1 MFRHKH
7 KHPAFK
13 ALRDTVAFVVL
24 CVALQ
29 GYVARTDGAEA
40 AAAFRTV
47 WPTLAVCC
55 AGGGALLVYWAGA
68 AAPLP
73 LRVSALFSAMGMA
86 LQVSL
91 HPANANELKIF
102 CLLAFVG
109 CICTSIVFALLRVI
123 PQTQTLIYN
132 LCVIGSAVSFLFL
145 RVLTKPLNSV
155 FAWVSVGGHSF
166 QWTEALKLILVIGF
180 SAAVTNDAWNE
191 GVRFRA
197 ALLLLAV
204 YAGGFFILNELGTLL
219 VCLLDCGVMAL
230 LYCSIKRTLSLVA
243 FGALTGGAGYA
254 FLKLCSGMQNPAG
267 PFRLGQLVYRKL
279 AVRLQYYGVS
289 SFSSYSSQELSSSAY
304 QAYTTWRS
312 LLLARPMGASPYRV
326 STPVGDS
333 DLILCTLANRGGWI
347 CLLLALFGTFLLII
361 ASLLLSTRCGGW
373 LSCVG
378 TGAGCAVGLA
388 GLVNLFSTA
397 SLLLIGVQFPFLG
410 AGGSSFICSW
420 AAITLLLC
428 STIPTRQGS
437 RELLA
442 ASQITEEDVS

>member
-47 WPTLAVCC
+47 WPTLTLCC
-55 AGGGALLVYWAGA
+55 SCGALLVHWVGA
-68 AAPLP
+68 ALP
-73 LRVSALFSAMGMA
+73 LWVSAIFSAMGMA

-91 HPANANELKIF
+91 HPANAYELKFF

-109 CICTSIVFALLRVI
+109 CICTSIVFALLRVM
-123 PQTQTLIYN
+123 PQTVVYTFCIITS
-132 LCVIGSAVSFLFL
+132 VVSFLFL
-145 RVLTKPLNSV
+145 RVFSKPINSTY
-155 FAWVSVGGHSF
+155 AWVSVAGHSF
-166 QWTEALKLILVIGF
+166 QLTEVVKLILIIGF

-204 YAGGFFILNELGTLL
+204 CTGGFFMLNELGTLL

-230 LYCSIKRTLSLVA
+230 LYCSIKHTLSLVA
-243 FGALTGGAGYA
+243 FGALTGGIGYA

-267 PFRLGQLVYRKL
+267 LFRLGQLVYRKL

-289 SFSSYSSQELSSSAY
+289 SFSSYSSQELSNSAY

-326 STPVGDS
+326 STPVADS
-333 DLILCTLANRGGWI
+333 DLILATLANRGGWI
-347 CLLLALFGTFLLII
+347 CLLLALIGTFLLII
-361 ASLLLSTRCGGW
+361 ASLLLSMRCGGW

-378 TGAGCAVGLA
+378 TGAGFAVGLSA
-388 GLVNLFSTA
+388 ILNLFSAT
-397 SLLLIGVQFPFLG
+397 SLLLIGIPFPFLG
-410 AGGSSFICSW
+410 AGGSNFLISW
-420 AAITLLLC
+420 GSITLLLC

-442 ASQITEEDVS
+442 VSQITEEDVS

>member
-55 AGGGALLVYWAGA
+55 AGGGALLVYWASA

-254 FLKLCSGMQNPAG
+254 FLKLCNGMQNPAG

>member
-40 AAAFRTV
+40 AAAFRAV

-55 AGGGALLVYWAGA
+55 AGGALLVYWAGA
-68 AAPLP
+68 AALP
-73 LRVSALFSAMGMA
+73 LQVVSILSAVGMA
-86 LQVSL
+86 LQTSL
-91 HPANANELKIF
+91 HPANAYELKFF

-109 CICTSIVFALLRVI
+109 CICTALVFALLRVL
-123 PQTQTLIYN
+123 PQTLIYN

-145 RVLTKPLNSV
+145 RVFCKPLNSTY
-155 FAWVSVGGHSF
+155 AWVSVGGHSF
-166 QWTEALKLILVIGF
+166 QLTEVVKLILIIGF

-204 YAGGFFILNELGTLL
+204 CTGGFFMLNELGTLL

-230 LYCSIKRTLSLVA
+230 LYCSIKHTLSLVA

-254 FLKLCSGMQNPAG
+254 FLKLCSGLHNPAG

-279 AVRLQYYGVS
+279 AVRLHYFGISDFSTLS
-289 SFSSYSSQELSSSAY
+289 SKEVSSSAY

-326 STPVGDS
+326 STPVADS
-333 DLILCTLANRGGWI
+333 DLILATLANRGGWI
-347 CLLLALFGTFLLII
+347 CLLLALLGTFLLIL

-442 ASQITEEDVS
+442 VSQITEEDVS

>member
-1 MFRHKH
+1 MFRH

-55 AGGGALLVYWAGA
+55 AGGALLVYWAGA
-68 AAPLP
+68 AALP
-73 LRVSALFSAMGMA
+73 LRVSAIFSAMGMA

-109 CICTSIVFALLRVI
+109 CICTALVFALLRVM
-123 PQTQTLIYN
+123 PQVVYTFCIITS
-132 LCVIGSAVSFLFL
+132 VVSFLFL
-145 RVLTKPLNSV
+145 RVFSKPINSTY
-155 FAWVSVGGHSF
+155 AWVSVAGHSF
-166 QWTEALKLILVIGF
+166 QLTEALKLILVIGF

-204 YAGGFFILNELGTLL
+204 YAGGFFVLNELGTLL

-230 LYCSIKRTLSLVA
+230 LYCSIKHTLSLVA
-243 FGALTGGAGYA
+243 FGALTGGVGYA

-289 SFSSYSSQELSSSAY
+289 SFSSYSSQELSNSAY

-326 STPVGDS
+326 STPVADS
-333 DLILCTLANRGGWI
+333 DLILATLANRGGWI
-347 CLLLALFGTFLLII
+347 CLLLALLGTFLLIL

-442 ASQITEEDVS
+442 ASQITKEDVS

>member
-1 MFRHKH
+1 MFRH

-13 ALRDTVAFVVL
+13 ALRDTVAFLVL
-24 CVALQ
+24 CAALEW
-29 GYVARTDGAEA
+29 YVSHTDGAEA

-47 WPTLAVCC
+47 WPTLAVYC
-55 AGGGALLVYWAGA
+55 AGGALLVYCAGA
-68 AAPLP
+68 AALP
-73 LRVSALFSAMGMA
+73 LRVSAIFSAMGMA

-109 CICTSIVFALLRVI
+109 CLCTALVFALLRVM
-123 PQTQTLIYN
+123 PQTVVYTFCIITS
-132 LCVIGSAVSFLFL
+132 VVSFLFL
-145 RVLTKPLNSV
+145 RVFSKPINSTW
-155 FAWVSVGGHSF
+155 AWVSVAGHSF
-166 QWTEALKLILVIGF
+166 QLTEALKLILVIGF
-180 SAAVTNDAWNE
+180 SAAVTNDAWSE

-204 YAGGFFILNELGTLL
+204 YAGGFFVLNELGTLL

-230 LYCSIKRTLSLVA
+230 LYCSIKHTLSLVA
-243 FGALTGGAGYA
+243 FGALTGGVGYA

-279 AVRLQYYGVS
+279 AVRLHYFGISDFSTLS
-289 SFSSYSSQELSSSAY
+289 SKEVSSSAY

-326 STPVGDS
+326 STPVADS
-333 DLILCTLANRGGWI
+333 DLILATLANRGGWI
-347 CLLLALFGTFLLII
+347 CLLLALLGTFLLIL

>member
-40 AAAFRTV
+40 AAAFRAV

-55 AGGGALLVYWAGA
+55 AGGALLVYWAGGA
-68 AAPLP
+68 ALP
-73 LRVSALFSAMGMA
+73 LQIGSIVSAVGMA
-86 LQVSL
+86 LQTSL
-91 HPANANELKIF
+91 HPANAYELKFF

-109 CICTSIVFALLRVI
+109 CICTSIVFALLRVM
-123 PQTQTLIYN
+123 PQTVVYTFCIITS
-132 LCVIGSAVSFLFL
+132 VVSFLFL
-145 RVLTKPLNSV
+145 RVFSKPINSTY
-155 FAWVSVGGHSF
+155 AWVSVGGHSF
-166 QWTEALKLILVIGF
+166 QLTEVVKLILIIGF
-180 SAAVTNDAWNE
+180 SAAVTNDAWSE

-204 YAGGFFILNELGTLL
+204 CTGGFFMLNELGTLL

-230 LYCSIKRTLSLVA
+230 LYCSIKHTLSLVA

-254 FLKLCSGMQNPAG
+254 FLKLCSGMHNPAG

-326 STPVGDS
+326 STPVADS
-333 DLILCTLANRGGWI
+333 DLILATLANRGGWI
-347 CLLLALFGTFLLII
+347 CLLLALLGTFLLIL

>member
-40 AAAFRTV
+40 AAAFRAV

-55 AGGGALLVYWAGA
+55 AGGALLVYWAGCA
-68 AAPLP
+68 ALP
-73 LRVSALFSAMGMA
+73 LQIGSIVSAVGMA

-91 HPANANELKIF
+91 HPANATELKLF

-109 CICTSIVFALLRVI
+109 CICTALVFALLRVM
-123 PQTQTLIYN
+123 PQTVVYTFCIITS
-132 LCVIGSAVSFLFL
+132 VVSFLFL
-145 RVLTKPLNSV
+145 RIFSKPINSTW
-155 FAWVSVGGHSF
+155 AWVSVAGHSF
-166 QWTEALKLILVIGF
+166 QLTEALKLILVIGF

-204 YAGGFFILNELGTLL
+204 YAGGFFVLNELGTLL

-230 LYCSIKRTLSLVA
+230 LYCSIKHTLSLVA
-243 FGALTGGAGYA
+243 FGALTGGVGYA

-304 QAYTTWRS
+304 QSYTTWRS

-326 STPVGDS
+326 STPVADS
-333 DLILCTLANRGGWI
+333 DLILATLANRGGWI
-347 CLLLALFGTFLLII
+347 CLLLALLGTFLLIL

-442 ASQITEEDVS
+442 ASQITKEDVS

>member
-40 AAAFRTV
+40 AAAFRAV

-55 AGGGALLVYWAGA
+55 AGGALLVYWAGA
-68 AAPLP
+68 AALP
-73 LRVSALFSAMGMA
+73 LRVSAIFSAMGMA

-102 CLLAFVG
+102 CLLSFVG
-109 CICTSIVFALLRVI
+109 CICTALVFALLRVM
-123 PQTQTLIYN
+123 PQTVVYTFCIITS
-132 LCVIGSAVSFLFL
+132 VVSFLFL
-145 RVLTKPLNSV
+145 RVFCKPLNSTY
-155 FAWVSVGGHSF
+155 AWVSVGGHSF
-166 QWTEALKLILVIGF
+166 QLTEVVKLILIIGF
-180 SAAVTNDAWNE
+180 SAAVTNEAWHE
-191 GVRFRA
+191 AIQFRA

-204 YAGGFFILNELGTLL
+204 YAGGFFVLNELGTLL

-230 LYCSIKRTLSLVA
+230 LYCSIKHTLSLVA
-243 FGALTGGAGYA
+243 FGALTGGIGYA
-254 FLKLCSGMQNPAG
+254 FLKLCSGMPNPAG

-304 QAYTTWRS
+304 QSYTTWRS

-326 STPVGDS
+326 STPVADS
-333 DLILCTLANRGGWI
+333 DLILATLANRGGWI
-347 CLLLALFGTFLLII
+347 CLLLALIGTFLLII
-361 ASLLLSTRCGGW
+361 ASLLLSMRCGGW

-378 TGAGCAVGLA
+378 TGAGCAVGLSA
-388 GLVNLFSTA
+388 ILNLFSAT
-397 SLLLIGVQFPFLG
+397 SLLLIGIPFPFLG
-410 AGGSSFICSW
+410 AGGSNFLISW
-420 AAITLLLC
+420 GSITLLLC

>member
-55 AGGGALLVYWAGA
+55 AGGALLVYWAGGEA
-68 AAPLP
+68 LP
-73 LRVSALFSAMGMA
+73 LRVSAIFTAVGMA

-91 HPANANELKIF
+91 HPANAYELKIF

-109 CICTSIVFALLRVI
+109 CICTSIVFALLRVM

-132 LCVIGSAVSFLFL
+132 LCVIGSAVSFLFS

-204 YAGGFFILNELGTLL
+204 YAGGFFIINELGTLL
-219 VCLLDCGVMAL
+219 VCLLDCGVMAI
-230 LYCSIKRTLSLVA
+230 LYCSVKYIFSLFA
-243 FGALTGGAGYA
+243 FGALTGGVGYW
-254 FLKLCSGMQNPAG
+254 FLKVCNGLPNPAG

-279 AVRLQYYGVS
+279 AVRLHYFGIS
-289 SFSSYSSQELSSSAY
+289 DFSTYSSQELSSTAY
-304 QAYTTWRS
+304 QSYTTWRS
-312 LLLARPMGASPYRV
+312 LLLARPMGASPYHV

>member
-243 FGALTGGAGYA
+243 FGALTGGIGYA

>member
-1 MFRHKH
+1 MGCLCT
-7 KHPAFK
+7 
-13 ALRDTVAFVVL
+13 AL
-24 CVALQ
+24 
-29 GYVARTDGAEA
+29 
-40 AAAFRTV
+40 
-47 WPTLAVCC
+47 
-55 AGGGALLVYWAGA
+55 
-68 AAPLP
+68 
-73 LRVSALFSAMGMA
+73 
-86 LQVSL
+86 
-91 HPANANELKIF
+91 
-102 CLLAFVG
+102 
-109 CICTSIVFALLRVI
+109 VFALLRVM
-123 PQTQTLIYN
+123 PQTVVYTFCIIAS
-132 LCVIGSAVSFLFL
+132 VVSFLFL
-145 RVLTKPLNSV
+145 RVFSKPINSTY
-155 FAWVSVGGHSF
+155 AWVSVGGHSF
-166 QWTEALKLILVIGF
+166 QLTEVVKLILIIGF
-180 SAAVTNDAWNE
+180 SAAVTNEAWHE

-204 YAGGFFILNELGTLL
+204 CTGGFFVLNELGTLL

-230 LYCSIKRTLSLVA
+230 LYCSIKHTLSLVA
-243 FGALTGGAGYA
+243 FGALTGGVGYA
-254 FLKLCSGMQNPAG
+254 FLKLCNGMQNPAG

-279 AVRLQYYGVS
+279 AVRLHYFGISDFSTLS
-289 SFSSYSSQELSSSAY
+289 SKEVSSSAY

-326 STPVGDS
+326 STPVADS
-333 DLILCTLANRGGWI
+333 DLILATLANRGGWI
-347 CLLLALFGTFLLII
+347 CLLLALLGTFLLIL

-442 ASQITEEDVS
+442 ASQITEEVS

>member
-24 CVALQ
+24 CAALEW
-29 GYVARTDGAEA
+29 YVSHTDGAEA

-47 WPTLAVCC
+47 WPTLAFCC
-55 AGGGALLVYWAGA
+55 SCGALLVHWAGA
-68 AAPLP
+68 ALP
-73 LRVSALFSAMGMA
+73 LWVSALFSAMGMA

-91 HPANANELKIF
+91 HPANATELKLF

-109 CICTSIVFALLRVI
+109 CLCTALVFVLLRVM
-123 PQTQTLIYN
+123 PQTVAYTFCIITS
-132 LCVIGSAVSFLFL
+132 VVSFLFL
-145 RVLTKPLNSV
+145 RIFSKPINSTY
-155 FAWVSVGGHSF
+155 AWVSVAGHSF
-166 QWTEALKLILVIGF
+166 QLTEALKLILVIGF

-204 YAGGFFILNELGTLL
+204 YAGGFFVLNELGTLL

-254 FLKLCSGMQNPAG
+254 FLKLCNGMQNPAG

-279 AVRLQYYGVS
+279 AVRLHYFGISDFSTLS
-289 SFSSYSSQELSSSAY
+289 SKEVSSSAY

-326 STPVGDS
+326 STPVADS
-333 DLILCTLANRGGWI
+333 DLILATLANRGGWI
-347 CLLLALFGTFLLII
+347 CLFLTLFGAFLLIV

-378 TGAGCAVGLA
+378 TGAGCSVGLSA
-388 GLVNLFSTA
+388 ILNLFSAT
-397 SLLLIGVQFPFLG
+397 SLLLIGIPFPFLG
-410 AGGSSFICSW
+410 AGGSNFLISW
-420 AAITLLLC
+420 GSITLLLC

-442 ASQITEEDVS
+442 ASQITKEDVS

>member
-1 MFRHKH
+1 MLFRH

-40 AAAFRTV
+40 AAAFRAV

-55 AGGGALLVYWAGA
+55 AGGALLVYWAGGA
-68 AAPLP
+68 ALP
-73 LRVSALFSAMGMA
+73 LQIGSIVSAVGMA
-86 LQVSL
+86 LQTSL
-91 HPANANELKIF
+91 HPANAYELKFF

-109 CICTSIVFALLRVI
+109 CICTSIVFALLRVM
-123 PQTQTLIYN
+123 PQTVVYTFCIITS
-132 LCVIGSAVSFLFL
+132 VVSFLFL
-145 RVLTKPLNSV
+145 RVFSKPINSTY
-155 FAWVSVGGHSF
+155 AWVSVGGHSF
-166 QWTEALKLILVIGF
+166 QLTEVVKLILIIGF
-180 SAAVTNDAWNE
+180 SAAVTNDAWSE

-204 YAGGFFILNELGTLL
+204 YTGGFFMLNELGTLL

-230 LYCSIKRTLSLVA
+230 LYCSIKHTLSLVA
-243 FGALTGGAGYA
+243 FGALTGGVGYA

-289 SFSSYSSQELSSSAY
+289 SFSSYSSQELSNSAY

-326 STPVGDS
+326 STPVADS
-333 DLILCTLANRGGWI
+333 DLILATLANRGGWI
-347 CLLLALFGTFLLII
+347 CLLLALIGTFLLII
-361 ASLLLSTRCGGW
+361 ASLLLSMRCGGW

-378 TGAGCAVGLA
+378 TGAGFAVGLSA
-388 GLVNLFSTA
+388 ILNLFSAT
-397 SLLLIGVQFPFLG
+397 SLLLIGIPFPFLG
-410 AGGSSFICSW
+410 AGGSNFLISW
-420 AAITLLLC
+420 GSITLLLC

>member
-47 WPTLAVCC
+47 WPTLAFFCSC
-55 AGGGALLVYWAGA
+55 GGALLVYWAGA
-68 AAPLP
+68 AAPL
-73 LRVSALFSAMGMA
+73 RVSAIFSAVGMA

-91 HPANANELKIF
+91 HPANATELKLF
-102 CLLAFVG
+102 CLLSFVG
-109 CICTSIVFALLRVI
+109 CICTALVFALLRVL
-123 PQTQTLIYN
+123 PQTLIYN

-145 RVLTKPLNSV
+145 RIFSKPINSTY
-155 FAWVSVGGHSF
+155 AWVSVAGHSF
-166 QWTEALKLILVIGF
+166 QLTEALKLILVIGF

-204 YAGGFFILNELGTLL
+204 YAGGFFIINELGTLL
-219 VCLLDCGVMAL
+219 VCLLDCGIMAV
-230 LYCSIKRTLSLVA
+230 LYCSVKHTLSLFA
-243 FGALTGGAGYA
+243 FGALTGGVGYA

-279 AVRLQYYGVS
+279 AVRLHYFGISDFSTLS
-289 SFSSYSSQELSSSAY
+289 SKELSSTAY
-304 QAYTTWRS
+304 QAYSTWRS
-312 LLLARPMGASPYRV
+312 LLLARPFGSAPYRV
-326 STPVGDS
+326 STPVADS
-333 DLILCTLANRGGWI
+333 DLILATLANRGGWI
-347 CLLLALFGTFLLII
+347 CLLLALLGTFLLIL

-442 ASQITEEDVS
+442 ASQITKEDVS

>member
-55 AGGGALLVYWAGA
+55 AGGALLVYWAGA
-68 AAPLP
+68 AALP
-73 LRVSALFSAMGMA
+73 LQVVSILSAVGMA
-86 LQVSL
+86 LQTSL
-91 HPANANELKIF
+91 HPANAYELKFF

-109 CICTSIVFALLRVI
+109 CICTALVFALLRVM
-123 PQTQTLIYN
+123 PQTLIYN
-132 LCVIGSAVSFLFL
+132 FCVAGSAVSFLFL
-145 RVLTKPLNSV
+145 RFFSKPINSTY
-155 FAWVSVGGHSF
+155 AWVSVGGHSF
-166 QWTEALKLILVIGF
+166 QLTEVVKLILIIGF
-180 SAAVTNDAWNE
+180 SAAVTNDAWSE

-197 ALLLLAV
+197 ALLLAV
-204 YAGGFFILNELGTLL
+204 CTGGFFVLNELGTLL

-230 LYCSIKRTLSLVA
+230 LYCSIKHTLSLVA
-243 FGALTGGAGYA
+243 FGALTGGVGYA

-289 SFSSYSSQELSSSAY
+289 SFSSYSSQELSNSAY

-326 STPVGDS
+326 STPVADS
-333 DLILCTLANRGGWI
+333 DLILATLANRGGWI
-347 CLLLALFGTFLLII
+347 CLLLALIGTFLLII
-361 ASLLLSTRCGGW
+361 ASLLLSMRCGGW

-378 TGAGCAVGLA
+378 TGAGFAVGLSA
-388 GLVNLFSTA
+388 ILNLFSAT
-397 SLLLIGVQFPFLG
+397 SLLLIGIPFPFLG
-410 AGGSSFICSW
+410 AGGSNFLISW
-420 AAITLLLC
+420 GSITLLLC

>member
-40 AAAFRTV
+40 AAAFRAV

-55 AGGGALLVYWAGA
+55 AGGALLVYCAGA
-68 AAPLP
+68 AALP
-73 LRVSALFSAMGMA
+73 LRVSAIFSAMGMA

-102 CLLAFVG
+102 CLLSFVG
-109 CICTSIVFALLRVI
+109 CICTALVFALLRVM
-123 PQTQTLIYN
+123 PQTLIYN
-132 LCVIGSAVSFLFL
+132 FCVAGSAVSFLFL
-145 RVLTKPLNSV
+145 RFFSKPINSTY
-155 FAWVSVGGHSF
+155 AWVSVGGHSF
-166 QWTEALKLILVIGF
+166 QLTEVVKLILIIGF
-180 SAAVTNDAWNE
+180 SAAVTNDTWNE

-204 YAGGFFILNELGTLL
+204 CTGGFFMLNELGTLL

-230 LYCSIKRTLSLVA
+230 LYCSIKHTLSLVA
-243 FGALTGGAGYA
+243 FGALTGGIGYA
-254 FLKLCSGMQNPAG
+254 FLKLCSGMHNPAG

-279 AVRLQYYGVS
+279 AVRLHYYGVS

-326 STPVGDS
+326 STPVADS
-333 DLILCTLANRGGWI
+333 DLILATLANRGGWI
-347 CLLLALFGTFLLII
+347 CLLLALIGTFLLII
-361 ASLLLSTRCGGW
+361 ASLLLSMRCGGW

-378 TGAGCAVGLA
+378 TGAGFAVGLSA
-388 GLVNLFSTA
+388 ILNLFSAT
-397 SLLLIGVQFPFLG
+397 SLLLIGIPFPFLG
-410 AGGSSFICSW
+410 AGGSNFLISW
-420 AAITLLLC
+420 GSITLLLC

-442 ASQITEEDVS
+442 VSQITEEDVS

>member
-40 AAAFRTV
+40 AAAFRAV

-55 AGGGALLVYWAGA
+55 AGGALLVYWAA
-68 AAPLP
+68 AAALP
-73 LRVSALFSAMGMA
+73 LQIVSIVSAVGMA

-102 CLLAFVG
+102 CLLSFVG
-109 CICTSIVFALLRVI
+109 CICTALVFALLRVM
-123 PQTQTLIYN
+123 PQTVVYTFCIITS
-132 LCVIGSAVSFLFL
+132 VVSFLFL
-145 RVLTKPLNSV
+145 RIFSKPINSTW
-155 FAWVSVGGHSF
+155 AWVSVAGHSF
-166 QWTEALKLILVIGF
+166 QLTEALKLILVIGF

-197 ALLLLAV
+197 VLLLLAV
-204 YAGGFFILNELGTLL
+204 CTGGFFMLNELGTLL
-219 VCLLDCGVMAL
+219 VCILDFGVMAI
-230 LYCSIKRTLSLVA
+230 LYCSVKYIFSLFA
-243 FGALTGGAGYA
+243 FGALTGGIGYA
-254 FLKLCSGMQNPAG
+254 FLKLCSGLQNPAG

-289 SFSSYSSQELSSSAY
+289 SFSSYSSQELSNSAY

-326 STPVGDS
+326 STPVADS
-333 DLILCTLANRGGWI
+333 DLILATLANRGGWI
-347 CLLLALFGTFLLII
+347 CLLLALIGTFLLII
-361 ASLLLSTRCGGW
+361 ASLLLSMRCGGW

-378 TGAGCAVGLA
+378 TGAGCAVGLSA
-388 GLVNLFSTA
+388 ILNLFSAT
-397 SLLLIGVQFPFLG
+397 SLLLIGIPFPFLG
-410 AGGSSFICSW
+410 AGGSNFLISW
-420 AAITLLLC
+420 GSITLLLC

-442 ASQITEEDVS
+442 ASQITKEDVS

>member
-47 WPTLAVCC
+47 WPTLAFFCSC
-55 AGGGALLVYWAGA
+55 GGALLVYWAGA
-68 AAPLP
+68 AALP

-109 CICTSIVFALLRVI
+109 CLCTALVFALLRVM
-123 PQTQTLIYN
+123 PQTLIYN
-132 LCVIGSAVSFLFL
+132 LCVAASAISFVFL
-145 RVLTKPLNSV
+145 RVFSKPINSTY
-155 FAWVSVGGHSF
+155 AWVSVAGHSF

-204 YAGGFFILNELGTLL
+204 YAGGFFVLNELGTLL

-243 FGALTGGAGYA
+243 FGALTGGVGYA
-254 FLKLCSGMQNPAG
+254 FLKLCSGLPNPAG

-279 AVRLQYYGVS
+279 AVRLHYFGISDFSTLS
-289 SFSSYSSQELSSSAY
+289 SKEVSSSAY

-312 LLLARPMGASPYRV
+312 LLLGS
-326 STPVGDS
+326 SH
-333 DLILCTLANRGGWI
+333 GG
-347 CLLLALFGTFLLII
+347 LALPGQHT
-361 ASLLLSTRCGGW
+361 
-373 LSCVG
+373 
-378 TGAGCAVGLA
+378 
-388 GLVNLFSTA
+388 
-397 SLLLIGVQFPFLG
+397 
-410 AGGSSFICSW
+410 
-420 AAITLLLC
+420 
-428 STIPTRQGS
+428 GS
-437 RELLA
+437 RFRFDFGNTGE
-442 ASQITEEDVS
+442 

>member
-24 CVALQ
+24 CAVLEW
-29 GYVARTDGAEA
+29 YVSRTDGAEA

-47 WPTLAVCC
+47 CPTLAVYC
-55 AGGGALLVYWAGA
+55 AGGALLLYWAGGA
-68 AAPLP
+68 ALP
-73 LRVSALFSAMGMA
+73 LHVCSIFSAVGMA

-91 HPANANELKIF
+91 HPANATELKLF

-109 CICTSIVFALLRVI
+109 CVCTAIVFALLRVM
-123 PQTQTLIYN
+123 PQTVVYTFCI
-132 LCVIGSAVSFLFL
+132 IASAVSFLFL
-145 RVLTKPLNSV
+145 RFCCKGVNSTH
-155 FAWVSVGGHSF
+155 AWVSVGGHSF
-166 QWTEALKLILVIGF
+166 QLTEVVKLILIIGF
-180 SAAVTNDAWNE
+180 SAAVTNEAWHE
-191 GVRFRA
+191 AVRFRT

-204 YAGGFFILNELGTLL
+204 CTGGFFMVNELGTLL
-219 VCLLDCGVMAL
+219 VCILDFGVMAL
-230 LYCSIKRTLSLVA
+230 LYCSIKHTLSLVA

-254 FLKLCSGMQNPAG
+254 LLKLCSGMQNPAG

-279 AVRLQYYGVS
+279 AVRLRYYGVGNFSTLS
-289 SFSSYSSQELSSSAY
+289 SKELSSTAY

-312 LLLARPMGASPYRV
+312 LLLAQPVGASPYRV
-326 STPVGDS
+326 STPVADS
-333 DLILCTLANRGGWI
+333 DLILATLANRGGWI
-347 CLLLALFGTFLLII
+347 CLFLALFGAFLLMT

-378 TGAGCAVGLA
+378 TGAGFAVGLC
-388 GLVNLFSTA
+388 GLINLFSTA

-410 AGGSSFICSW
+410 AGGSSYICSW
-420 AAITLLLC
+420 AAVTLLLC

>member
-47 WPTLAVCC
+47 WPTLAFFCSC
-55 AGGGALLVYWAGA
+55 GGALLVHWAGA
-68 AAPLP
+68 ALP
-73 LRVSALFSAMGMA
+73 LWVSAIFSAVGMA

-91 HPANANELKIF
+91 HPANATELKLF

-109 CICTSIVFALLRVI
+109 YICTVIVFALLRVL
-123 PQTQTLIYN
+123 PQTLIYN

-145 RVLTKPLNSV
+145 RVFCKPLNSTY
-155 FAWVSVGGHSF
+155 AWVSVAGHSF
-166 QWTEALKLILVIGF
+166 QLTEARKLILVIGF
-180 SAAVTNDAWNE
+180 SAAVSNDAWNE
-191 GVRFRA
+191 GLRFRA

-204 YAGGFFILNELGTLL
+204 YAGGFFVLNELGTLL

-230 LYCSIKRTLSLVA
+230 LYCSIKHTLSLVA
-243 FGALTGGAGYA
+243 FGALTGGIGYA

-304 QAYTTWRS
+304 QSYTTWRS
-312 LLLARPMGASPYRV
+312 LLLARPFGSAPYRV

-378 TGAGCAVGLA
+378 TGAGCAVGLSA
-388 GLVNLFSTA
+388 ILNLFSAT
-397 SLLLIGVQFPFLG
+397 SLLLIGIPFPFLG
-410 AGGSSFICSW
+410 AGGSNFLISW
-420 AAITLLLC
+420 GSITLLLC

-442 ASQITEEDVS
+442 ASQITEEVS

>member
-47 WPTLAVCC
+47 WPTLAVYC
-55 AGGGALLVYWAGA
+55 AGGALLVYCAGA
-68 AAPLP
+68 AALP
-73 LRVSALFSAMGMA
+73 LRVSAIFSAMGMA

-102 CLLAFVG
+102 CLLSFVG
-109 CICTSIVFALLRVI
+109 CICTALIFALLRVM
-123 PQTQTLIYN
+123 PQTVVYTFCIITS
-132 LCVIGSAVSFLFL
+132 VVSFLFL
-145 RVLTKPLNSV
+145 RIFSKPINSTY
-155 FAWVSVGGHSF
+155 AWVSVAGHSF
-166 QWTEALKLILVIGF
+166 QLTEALKLILVIGF

-197 ALLLLAV
+197 ALLLAV
-204 YAGGFFILNELGTLL
+204 YAGGFFVLNELGTLL

-230 LYCSIKRTLSLVA
+230 LYCSIKHTLSLVA

-254 FLKLCSGMQNPAG
+254 FLKLCNGMQNPAG

-304 QAYTTWRS
+304 QSYTTWRS

-326 STPVGDS
+326 STPVADS
-333 DLILCTLANRGGWI
+333 DLILATLANRGGWI
-347 CLLLALFGTFLLII
+347 CLLLALLGTFLLIL

>member
-47 WPTLAVCC
+47 WPTLAFCC
-55 AGGGALLVYWAGA
+55 SCGALLVHWAGA
-68 AAPLP
+68 ALP
-73 LRVSALFSAMGMA
+73 LHVASIFSAVGMA

-91 HPANANELKIF
+91 HPANATELKLF

-109 CICTSIVFALLRVI
+109 CICTVIVFALLRVM
-123 PQTQTLIYN
+123 PQTVVYTFCIITS
-132 LCVIGSAVSFLFL
+132 VVSFLFL
-145 RVLTKPLNSV
+145 RVFSKPINSTY
-155 FAWVSVGGHSF
+155 AWVSVGGHSF
-166 QWTEALKLILVIGF
+166 QLTEVVKLILIIGF
-180 SAAVTNDAWNE
+180 SAAVTNEAWHE
-191 GVRFRA
+191 AVQFRA

-204 YAGGFFILNELGTLL
+204 CTGGFFMLNELGTLL

-230 LYCSIKRTLSLVA
+230 LYCSIKHTLSLVA
-243 FGALTGGAGYA
+243 FGALTGGVGYA

-279 AVRLQYYGVS
+279 AVRLHYFGISDFSTLS
-289 SFSSYSSQELSSSAY
+289 SKEVSSSAY

-326 STPVGDS
+326 STPVADS
-333 DLILCTLANRGGWI
+333 DLILATLANRGGWI
-347 CLLLALFGTFLLII
+347 CLLLALLGTFLLIL

-428 STIPTRQGS
+428 STIPTRQGG

-442 ASQITEEDVS
+442 VSQITEEDVS

>member
-40 AAAFRTV
+40 AAAFRAV

-55 AGGGALLVYWAGA
+55 AGGALLVYWAGA
-68 AAPLP
+68 AALP
-73 LRVSALFSAMGMA
+73 LQVVSILSAVGMA
-86 LQVSL
+86 LQTSL
-91 HPANANELKIF
+91 HPANAYELKFF

-109 CICTSIVFALLRVI
+109 CICTSIVFALLRVM
-123 PQTQTLIYN
+123 PQTLIYN
-132 LCVIGSAVSFLFL
+132 FCVAGSAVSFLFL
-145 RVLTKPLNSV
+145 RFFSKPINSTY
-155 FAWVSVGGHSF
+155 AWVSVGGHSF
-166 QWTEALKLILVIGF
+166 QLTEVVKLILIIGF
-180 SAAVTNDAWNE
+180 SAAVTNEAWHE
-191 GVRFRA
+191 AVQFRA

-204 YAGGFFILNELGTLL
+204 YTGGFFMLNELGTLL

-230 LYCSIKRTLSLVA
+230 LYCSIKHTLSLVA

-254 FLKLCSGMQNPAG
+254 FLKLCSGLQNPAG

-279 AVRLQYYGVS
+279 AVRLHYFGISDFSTLS
-289 SFSSYSSQELSSSAY
+289 SKEVSSSAY

-326 STPVGDS
+326 STPVADS
-333 DLILCTLANRGGWI
+333 DLILATLANRGGWI
-347 CLLLALFGTFLLII
+347 CLLLTLLGTFLLIL

-442 ASQITEEDVS
+442 VSQITEEDVS

>member
-1 MFRHKH
+1 M
-7 KHPAFK
+7 
-13 ALRDTVAFVVL
+13 
-24 CVALQ
+24 
-29 GYVARTDGAEA
+29 
-40 AAAFRTV
+40 
-47 WPTLAVCC
+47 
-55 AGGGALLVYWAGA
+55 
-68 AAPLP
+68 
-73 LRVSALFSAMGMA
+73 
-86 LQVSL
+86 
-91 HPANANELKIF
+91 
-102 CLLAFVG
+102 
-109 CICTSIVFALLRVI
+109 
-123 PQTQTLIYN
+123 PQTVVYTFCIIAS
-132 LCVIGSAVSFLFL
+132 VVSFLFL
-145 RVLTKPLNSV
+145 RVFSKPINSTY
-155 FAWVSVGGHSF
+155 AWVSVGGHSF
-166 QWTEALKLILVIGF
+166 QLTEVVKLILIIGF
-180 SAAVTNDAWNE
+180 SAAVTNEAWHE

-204 YAGGFFILNELGTLL
+204 CTGGFFVLNELGTLL

-230 LYCSIKRTLSLVA
+230 LYCSIKHTLSLVA
-243 FGALTGGAGYA
+243 FGTLTGGVGYA

-279 AVRLQYYGVS
+279 AVRLHYFGISDFSTLS
-289 SFSSYSSQELSSSAY
+289 SKEVSSSAY

-312 LLLARPMGASPYRV
+312 LLLARPFGSAPYRV
-326 STPVGDS
+326 STPVADS
-333 DLILCTLANRGGWI
+333 DLILATLANRGGWI
-347 CLLLALFGTFLLII
+347 CLLLALLGTFLLIL

-442 ASQITEEDVS
+442 ASQITKEDVS

>member
-47 WPTLAVCC
+47 WPTLALCC
-55 AGGGALLVYWAGA
+55 SCGALLVYWAGGA
-68 AAPLP
+68 ALP
-73 LRVSALFSAMGMA
+73 LQVCSILSAVGMA

-91 HPANANELKIF
+91 HPANATELKLF
-102 CLLAFVG
+102 CLLAFAG
-109 CICTSIVFALLRVI
+109 CICTVIVFALLRVI
-123 PQTQTLIYN
+123 PLTVVYTFCIITS
-132 LCVIGSAVSFLFL
+132 VVSFLFL
-145 RVLTKPLNSV
+145 RVFSKPINSTY
-155 FAWVSVGGHSF
+155 AWVSVAGHSF
-166 QWTEALKLILVIGF
+166 QLTEALKLILVIGF

-204 YAGGFFILNELGTLL
+204 YAGGFFIINELGTLL
-219 VCLLDCGVMAL
+219 ACILDFGVMAL
-230 LYCSIKRTLSLVA
+230 LYCSIKHTLSLVA
-243 FGALTGGAGYA
+243 FGALTGGVGYA

-279 AVRLQYYGVS
+279 AVRLHYFGISDFSTLS
-289 SFSSYSSQELSSSAY
+289 SKEVSSSAY

-326 STPVGDS
+326 STPVADS
-333 DLILCTLANRGGWI
+333 DLILATLANRGGWI
-347 CLLLALFGTFLLII
+347 CLLLALLGTFLLIL

-420 AAITLLLC
+420 AAIALLLC

-442 ASQITEEDVS
+442 VSQITEEDVS

>member
-68 AAPLP
+68 AALP
-73 LRVSALFSAMGMA
+73 LRVSALFSALGMA

-91 HPANANELKIF
+91 HPANANELKLF
-102 CLLAFVG
+102 CLLSFVG
-109 CICTSIVFALLRVI
+109 CICTALVFALLRVL
-123 PQTQTLIYN
+123 PQTLIYN

-145 RVLTKPLNSV
+145 RFFSKPINSTW
-155 FAWVSVGGHSF
+155 AWASLGGHSF
-166 QWTEALKLILVIGF
+166 QLTEALKLILVIGF

-204 YAGGFFILNELGTLL
+204 YAGGFFIINELGTLL
-219 VCLLDCGVMAL
+219 VCLLDCGVMAI
-230 LYCSIKRTLSLVA
+230 LYCSVKYIFSLFA
-243 FGALTGGAGYA
+243 FGALTGGVGYW
-254 FLKLCSGMQNPAG
+254 FLKVCNGLPNPAG

-279 AVRLQYYGVS
+279 AVRLHYFGISDFSTLS
-289 SFSSYSSQELSSSAY
+289 SKEVSSSAY

-312 LLLARPMGASPYRV
+312 LLLARPMGASSYRV
-326 STPVGDS
+326 STPVADS
-333 DLILCTLANRGGWI
+333 DLILATLANRGGWI

-378 TGAGCAVGLA
+378 TGAGCSVVLSAIL
-388 GLVNLFSTA
+388 NLFSAT
-397 SLLLIGVQFPFLG
+397 SLLLIGIPFPFLG
-410 AGGSSFICSW
+410 AGGSNFLISW
-420 AAITLLLC
+420 GSITLLLC

-442 ASQITEEDVS
+442 ASQITEEVS

>member
-24 CVALQ
+24 CAALEW
-29 GYVARTDGAEA
+29 YVSHTDGAEA
-40 AAAFRTV
+40 ATAFRTV
-47 WPTLAVCC
+47 WPTLAVYC
-55 AGGGALLVYWAGA
+55 AGGALLVYCAGA
-68 AAPLP
+68 VALP

-91 HPANANELKIF
+91 HPANANELKLF
-102 CLLAFVG
+102 CLLAFMG
-109 CICTSIVFALLRVI
+109 CICTSIVFALLRVM
-123 PQTQTLIYN
+123 PQTVVYTFCIIAS
-132 LCVIGSAVSFLFL
+132 VVSFLFL
-145 RVLTKPLNSV
+145 RIFSKPINSTY
-155 FAWVSVGGHSF
+155 AWVSVAGHSF
-166 QWTEALKLILVIGF
+166 QLTEALKLILVIGF

-204 YAGGFFILNELGTLL
+204 YAGGFFIINELGTLL

-230 LYCSIKRTLSLVA
+230 LYCSIKHTLSLVA
-243 FGALTGGAGYA
+243 FGALTGGIGYA

-378 TGAGCAVGLA
+378 TGAGCAVGLSA
-388 GLVNLFSTA
+388 ILNLFSAT
-397 SLLLIGVQFPFLG
+397 SLLLIGIPFPFLG
-410 AGGSSFICSW
+410 AGGSNFLISW
-420 AAITLLLC
+420 GSITLLLC

-442 ASQITEEDVS
+442 ASQITKEDVS

>member
-1 MFRHKH
+1 MFRH

-13 ALRDTVAFVVL
+13 ALRDTVAFLVL

-47 WPTLAVCC
+47 WPTPLAVCC
-55 AGGGALLVYWAGA
+55 AGGALLVYCAGA
-68 AAPLP
+68 AALP
-73 LRVSALFSAMGMA
+73 LRVSAIFSAMGMA

-102 CLLAFVG
+102 CLLSFVG
-109 CICTSIVFALLRVI
+109 CICTALVFALLRVM
-123 PQTQTLIYN
+123 PQTVVYTFCIITS
-132 LCVIGSAVSFLFL
+132 VVSFLFL
-145 RVLTKPLNSV
+145 RVFSKPINSTW
-155 FAWVSVGGHSF
+155 AWVSVAGHSF
-166 QWTEALKLILVIGF
+166 QLTEALKLILVIGF

-204 YAGGFFILNELGTLL
+204 YAGGFFVLNELGTLL

-254 FLKLCSGMQNPAG
+254 FLKLCNGMQNPAG

-279 AVRLQYYGVS
+279 AVRLHYFGISDFSTLS
-289 SFSSYSSQELSSSAY
+289 SKEVSSSAY

-326 STPVGDS
+326 STTVADS
-333 DLILCTLANRGGWI
+333 DLILATLANRGGWI
-347 CLLLALFGTFLLII
+347 CLFLTLFGAFLLIV

-378 TGAGCAVGLA
+378 TGAGCAVVLSA
-388 GLVNLFSTA
+388 ILNLFSAT
-397 SLLLIGVQFPFLG
+397 SLLLIGIPFPFLG
-410 AGGSSFICSW
+410 AGGSNFLISW
-420 AAITLLLC
+420 GSITLLLC

>member
-40 AAAFRTV
+40 AAAFRAV

-55 AGGGALLVYWAGA
+55 AGGALLVYWAA
-68 AAPLP
+68 AAALP
-73 LRVSALFSAMGMA
+73 LQVVSIVSAVGMA
-86 LQVSL
+86 LQTSL
-91 HPANANELKIF
+91 HPANAYELKFF

-109 CICTSIVFALLRVI
+109 CICTALVFALLRVL
-123 PQTQTLIYN
+123 PQTLIYN
-132 LCVIGSAVSFLFL
+132 FCVAGSAVSFLFL
-145 RVLTKPLNSV
+145 RFFSKPINSTY
-155 FAWVSVGGHSF
+155 AWVSVGGHSF
-166 QWTEALKLILVIGF
+166 QLTEVVKLILIIGF
-180 SAAVTNDAWNE
+180 SAAVTNDAWSE

-204 YAGGFFILNELGTLL
+204 YTGGFFVLNELGTLL

-230 LYCSIKRTLSLVA
+230 LYCSIKHTLSLVA

-254 FLKLCSGMQNPAG
+254 FLKLCSGMHNPAG

-289 SFSSYSSQELSSSAY
+289 SFSSYSSQELSNSAY

-326 STPVGDS
+326 STPVADS
-333 DLILCTLANRGGWI
+333 DLILATLANRGGWI
-347 CLLLALFGTFLLII
+347 CLLLALLGTFLLIL

-378 TGAGCAVGLA
+378 TGAGCAVGLSA
-388 GLVNLFSTA
+388 ILNLFSAT
-397 SLLLIGVQFPFLG
+397 SLLLIGIPFPFLG
-410 AGGSSFICSW
+410 AGGSNFLISW
-420 AAITLLLC
+420 GSITLLLC

-442 ASQITEEDVS
+442 VSQITEEDVS

>member
-1 MFRHKH
+1 MLFRH

-40 AAAFRTV
+40 AAAFRAV

-55 AGGGALLVYWAGA
+55 AGGALLVYWAGGA
-68 AAPLP
+68 ALP
-73 LRVSALFSAMGMA
+73 LQIGSIVSAVGMA
-86 LQVSL
+86 LQTSL
-91 HPANANELKIF
+91 HPANAYELKFF

-109 CICTSIVFALLRVI
+109 CICTSIVFALLRVM
-123 PQTQTLIYN
+123 PQTVVYTFCIITS
-132 LCVIGSAVSFLFL
+132 VVSFLFL
-145 RVLTKPLNSV
+145 RVFSKPINSTY
-155 FAWVSVGGHSF
+155 AWVSVGGHSF
-166 QWTEALKLILVIGF
+166 QLTEVVKLILIIGF
-180 SAAVTNDAWNE
+180 SAAVTNDAWSE

-204 YAGGFFILNELGTLL
+204 CTGGFFMLNELGTLL

-230 LYCSIKRTLSLVA
+230 LYCSIKHTLSLVA

-254 FLKLCSGMQNPAG
+254 FLKLCSGMHNPAG

-289 SFSSYSSQELSSSAY
+289 SFSSYSSQELSNSAY

-326 STPVGDS
+326 STPVADS
-333 DLILCTLANRGGWI
+333 DLILATLANRGGWI
-347 CLLLALFGTFLLII
+347 CLLLALLGTFLLIL

-378 TGAGCAVGLA
+378 TGAGFAVGLSA
-388 GLVNLFSTA
+388 ILNLFSAT
-397 SLLLIGVQFPFLG
+397 SLLLIGIPFPFLG
-410 AGGSSFICSW
+410 AGGSNFLISW
-420 AAITLLLC
+420 GSITLLLC

>member
-47 WPTLAVCC
+47 WPTLALCC
-55 AGGGALLVYWAGA
+55 SCGALLVHWA
-68 AAPLP
+68 AAAALP
-73 LRVSALFSAMGMA
+73 LRVSAIFSALGMA

-91 HPANANELKIF
+91 HPANATELKLF

-109 CICTSIVFALLRVI
+109 CICTALVFALLRVM
-123 PQTQTLIYN
+123 PQTLIYN
-132 LCVIGSAVSFLFL
+132 FCVAGSAVSFLFL
-145 RVLTKPLNSV
+145 RFFSKPINSTY
-155 FAWVSVGGHSF
+155 AWVSVGGHSF
-166 QWTEALKLILVIGF
+166 QLTEVVKLILVIGF

-204 YAGGFFILNELGTLL
+204 CTGGFFMLNELGTLL

-230 LYCSIKRTLSLVA
+230 LYCSIKHTLSLVA
-243 FGALTGGAGYA
+243 FGALTGGVGYA

-289 SFSSYSSQELSSSAY
+289 SFSSYSSQELSNSAY

-326 STPVGDS
+326 STPVADS
-333 DLILCTLANRGGWI
+333 DLILATLANRGGWI
-347 CLLLALFGTFLLII
+347 CLLLALIGTFLLII
-361 ASLLLSTRCGGW
+361 ASLLLSMRCGGW

-378 TGAGCAVGLA
+378 TGAGCAVGLSA
-388 GLVNLFSTA
+388 ILNLFSAT
-397 SLLLIGVQFPFLG
+397 SLLLIGIPFPFLG
-410 AGGSSFICSW
+410 AGGSNFLISW
-420 AAITLLLC
+420 GSITLLLC

-442 ASQITEEDVS
+442 VSQITEEDVS

>member
-204 YAGGFFILNELGTLL
+204 YAGGFFILNELVTLL

-243 FGALTGGAGYA
+243 FGALTGGVGYA
-254 FLKLCSGMQNPAG
+254 FLKLCNGMQNPAG

-279 AVRLQYYGVS
+279 AVRLHYFGISDFSTLS
-289 SFSSYSSQELSSSAY
+289 SKELSSTAY
-304 QAYTTWRS
+304 QAYSTWRS
-312 LLLARPMGASPYRV
+312 LLLARPFGSAPYRV
-326 STPVGDS
+326 STPVGNS

-347 CLLLALFGTFLLII
+347 CLFLTLFGAFLLIV

-442 ASQITEEDVS
+442 ASQITKEDVS

>member
-24 CVALQ
+24 CAALEW
-29 GYVARTDGAEA
+29 YVSHTDGAEA
-40 AAAFRTV
+40 ATAFRTV
-47 WPTLAVCC
+47 WPTLALCC
-55 AGGGALLVYWAGA
+55 SCGALLVHWAGA
-68 AAPLP
+68 ALSLYVA
-73 LRVSALFSAMGMA
+73 SIFSAIGMA

-91 HPANANELKIF
+91 HPANANELKLF

-109 CICTSIVFALLRVI
+109 CICTSIVFALLRVM
-123 PQTQTLIYN
+123 PQTLIYN
-132 LCVIGSAVSFLFL
+132 LCVTGSALSFLFL
-145 RVLTKPLNSV
+145 RLFCKPVNSTYAWLT
-155 FAWVSVGGHSF
+155 VGGHSL
-166 QWTEALKLILVIGF
+166 QLTEAIKLILIVGF
-180 SAAVTNDAWNE
+180 SAAVTNSTWREA
-191 GVRFRA
+191 VRFRA
-197 ALLLLAV
+197 ALLLFAV
-204 YAGGFFILNELGTLL
+204 SITGFFIINELGTLL
-219 VCLLDCGVMAL
+219 VCLLDFLVLTL
-230 LYCSIKRTLSLVA
+230 LYCSVKYVLSLVA
-243 FGALTGGAGYA
+243 FGALTGGVGYA
-254 FLKLCSGMQNPAG
+254 FLCSGMQNPAG

-279 AVRLQYYGVS
+279 AVRLQYFGISDFSTLS
-289 SFSSYSSQELSSSAY
+289 SKELSSSAY
-304 QAYTTWRS
+304 QAYASWRS
-312 LLLARPMGASPYRV
+312 LLLARPVGAAAYRV
-326 STPVGDS
+326 SMPVGDS

-378 TGAGCAVGLA
+378 TGAGCAVGLC
-388 GLVNLFSTA
+388 GLINLFSTA

-410 AGGSSFICSW
+410 AGGSSFISSW

-442 ASQITEEDVS
+442 ASQITEEVS

>member
-13 ALRDTVAFVVL
+13 ALRDTVVFVVL

-40 AAAFRTV
+40 AAAFRAV

-55 AGGGALLVYWAGA
+55 AGGALLVYWTGA
-68 AAPLP
+68 AALP
-73 LRVSALFSAMGMA
+73 LRVSAIFSAMGMA

-109 CICTSIVFALLRVI
+109 CICTSIVFALLRVM
-123 PQTQTLIYN
+123 PQTLIYN
-132 LCVIGSAVSFLFL
+132 FCVAGSAVSFLFL
-145 RVLTKPLNSV
+145 RFFSKPINSTY
-155 FAWVSVGGHSF
+155 AWVSVGGHSF
-166 QWTEALKLILVIGF
+166 QLTEVVKLILIIGF
-180 SAAVTNDAWNE
+180 SAAVTNEAWHE
-191 GVRFRA
+191 AVQFRA

-204 YAGGFFILNELGTLL
+204 YTGGFFMLNELGTLL

-230 LYCSIKRTLSLVA
+230 LYCSIKHTLSLVA

-254 FLKLCSGMQNPAG
+254 FLKLCSGLQNPAG

-279 AVRLQYYGVS
+279 AVRLHYFGISDFSTLS
-289 SFSSYSSQELSSSAY
+289 SKEVSSSAY

-326 STPVGDS
+326 STPVADS
-333 DLILCTLANRGGWI
+333 DLILATLANRGGWI
-347 CLLLALFGTFLLII
+347 CLLLALIGTFLLII
-361 ASLLLSTRCGGW
+361 ASLLLSMRCGGW

-378 TGAGCAVGLA
+378 TGAGFAVGLSA
-388 GLVNLFSTA
+388 ILNLFSAT
-397 SLLLIGVQFPFLG
+397 SLLLIGIPFPFLG
-410 AGGSSFICSW
+410 AGGSNFLISW
-420 AAITLLLC
+420 GSITLLLC

-442 ASQITEEDVS
+442 ASQITKEDVS